1 MKTLLILLF
10 VALMATSVTA
20 QESGS
25 LYGKNINETAQ
36 VVTLTDLVSNAETYN
51 GKEIVVTG
59 IITDVCQ
66 KAGCWVTFTDGE
78 KEIRVRTDHNFF
90 VPKDASNVS
99 AKVNGVFVIK
109 EISEDK
115 AKHYNDESI
124 NKKDPST
131 IVGPQKVYEIN
142 ATGIYI
148 GAAGDSNTIDI
159 KKDQSDCSSKKTD
172 CSTKKE
178 DCTKKND

>member
-1 MKTLLILLF
+1 MKSLLVLLF
-10 VALMATSVTA
+10 VALTATFATA

-25 LYGKNINETAQ
+25 LFGKNINESAQ
-36 VVTLTDLVSNAETYN
+36 VVSLSDLFTNAETYN

-59 IITDVCQ
+59 EITDVCQ

-78 KEIRVRTDHNFF
+78 NIIRVRTDHNFF

-131 IVGPQKVYEIN
+131 IVGPQKVYEIT

-148 GAAGDSNTIDI
+148 GAAGDSNSVDI

-178 DCTKKND
+178 DCTKVSE